1 MSRGLGGAR
10 RRVVGGVTALVVG
23 ASLVACGAGSSASRP
38 TGPAGGTTS
47 SGASATGAPAAA
59 LPISP
64 LTGLP
69 GANNPVVAVKVDN
82 VANGP
87 QSGLNQADVV
97 YVELV
102 EGGLTRLVPIFA
114 SQQPTKVGPVR
125 SARLTDIQLLA
136 QYGKVAFTFSGGAAE
151 VISAIRSANVRFDA
165 YNSYPDV
172 YTMDPGREAPYR
184 FLLDVAALAAKAPGV
199 VAKDVGFRFG
209 AAPAS
214 PATGPIAAASVT
226 ARIGTTRIGADWDA
240 ATKTWLLSRDG
251 GPLVLTDGS
260 RVSTTNVL
268 VQFVSVTSTDVSDVN
283 GVHSPLSTTVGTGPA
298 ALFRDGVRYDGTW
311 SRKNAAAP
319 TTWTSTAGTPLT
331 LAPGRTW
338 VLLAPRG
345 SVLSVS

>member
-47 SGASATGAPAAA
+47 SGTSATSAPAAP

-82 VANGP
+82 VANEP

-102 EGGLTRLVPIFA
+102 EGGLTRLVTIFA

-125 SARLTDIQLLA
+125 SARLTDVQLLA
-136 QYGKVAFTFSGGAAE
+136 QYGRLAFTFSGGAAE
-151 VISAIRSANVRFDA
+151 VVAAVRAANVQFDP

-172 YTMDPGREAPYR
+172 YTMDPDRVAPYR
-184 FLLDVAALAAKAPGV
+184 YLLDVAALAKKAPGV
-199 VAKDVGFRFG
+199 VAHDIGFRFG
-209 AAPAS
+209 VAPAS
-214 PATGPIAAASVT
+214 PATGAIGAGSVT
-226 ARIGTTRIGADWDA
+226 ARIGTTQIGAVWDT
-240 ATKTWLLSRDG
+240 ATKSWLLSRDG
-251 GPLVLTDGS
+251 TPLMLTDHT
-260 RVSTTNVL
+260 RVSATNLL
-268 VQFVSVTSTDVSDVN
+268 VQYVSVSSTDVSDHN
-283 GVHSPLSTTVGTGPA
+283 GVSSPLSKTIGTGPA
-298 ALFRDGVRYDGTW
+298 TLFRDGVRYDGTW

>member
-1 MSRGLGGAR
+1 MSGGLGLAR
-10 RRVVGGVTALVVG
+10 RRTAAFATALIVG
-23 ASLVACGAGSSASRP
+23 ASLVACGGGSTSSTP
-38 TGPAGGTTS
+38 TGPAAATTPGTTP
-47 SGASATGAPAAA
+47 ATSAPATP

-82 VANGP
+82 VANEP

-125 SARLTDIQLLA
+125 SARLTDIQLLG

-151 VISAIRSANVRFDA
+151 VIAAVRSANVRFDG
-165 YNSYPDV
+165 YSSYPGV
-172 YTMDPGREAPYR
+172 YRMDPERVAPYR
-184 FLLDVAALAAKAPGV
+184 YLLDVAALAAQAPGV
-199 VAKDVGFRFG
+199 VAKDIGFRFG
-209 AAPAS
+209 APPAA
-214 PATGPIAAASVT
+214 PATGLVAARSVT
-226 ARIGTTRIGADWDA
+226 TQIGTTRIGADWDV
-240 ATKTWLLSRDG
+240 ATKSWLLSRDG
-251 GPLVLTDGS
+251 GQLMLTDGS
-260 RVSTTNVL
+260 RVSATNVL
-268 VQFVSVTSTDVSDVN
+268 VEYVSVSATDVSDHN
-283 GVHSPLSTTVGTGPA
+283 GVHSPLSKTVGTGPA
-298 ALFRDGVRYDGTW
+298 TLFRDGVRYDGTW

-345 SVLSVS
+345 SVLSAS